1 MCTEGLNNM
10 EENCC
15 RSPGIA
21 HRRMLAPSMTE
32 DWSPHA
38 VGCRD
43 IRCTH
48 SQHRDAIKE
57 TLGKKENKQRICFPT
72 YCDLSSPASKMP
84 IAFLPLEGRGGKRER
99 VEGNVSAPGKWAEV
113 S

>member
-21 HRRMLAPSMTE
+21 HRRMLAPSMRE

-43 IRCTH
+43 IRCAH

-57 TLGKKENKQRICFPT
+57 TLGKKRKQTEDLFP
-72 YCDLSSPASKMP
+72 YL
-84 IAFLPLEGRGGKRER
+84 L
-99 VEGNVSAPGKWAEV
+99 
-113 S
+113 